1 MNNNN
6 KPTTNLLFRYI
17 FNCTAII
24 SITVLLCIGCAP
36 IDVKTDYNKT
46 VNFEKYKTYG
56 IINNEQPDIVDI
68 KISKEAL
75 DDLIIG
81 TIDKAL
87 IEKGFSRDENP
98 DFYITYYF
106 VVDAKTN
113 DYVIQGYYSDIYY
126 SNLGYGGPPPVSSAT
141 LENEQLRKSTYE
153 QGILMLDI
161 VDSQTKDRVWQGRAQ
176 SRIGIY
182 EDPEKQKKRAISAII
197 KILARFPP

>member
-1 MNNNN
+1 
-6 KPTTNLLFRYI
+6 
-17 FNCTAII
+17 
-24 SITVLLCIGCAP
+24 LCIGCAP
-36 IDVKTDYNKT
+36 IDVKTDYDKKI
-46 VNFEKYKTYG
+46 NFEKYKTYG

-68 KISKEAL
+68 KFSKEAL

-87 IEKGFSRDENP
+87 IDKGFRRDKDP

-106 VVDAKTN
+106 VVDTKTN
-113 DYVIQGYYSDIYY
+113 DYVVQGYYSDIYY

-161 VDSQTKDRVWQGRAQ
+161 VDSQTKDRIWRGFAQ

-182 EDPEKQKKRAISAII
+182 EDPEKQKKRAISAIN